1 MLSLDFCITYQ
12 IRFKLDFGAE
22 CFFGH
27 STSTDLL
34 KHFTDVISGLD
45 PSKNLQILM
54 DGPNFNLKSLEG
66 LKKEK
71 EEAKFSKLIDLGSC
85 NLHVVHGALKL
96 ACEKTNC
103 GLKNLIKRVFQLVN
117 PLSTNPTKWSN
128 TLKQFVGKLPTI
140 CLSVFDHFVGLAPRG
155 SRTHQHVRNITF
167 PSIGHQFFSYSF
179 VQVSRF
185 ILL

>member
-12 IRFKLDFGAE
+12 IRFKLEFGTA

-27 STSTDLL
+27 STFTDIL